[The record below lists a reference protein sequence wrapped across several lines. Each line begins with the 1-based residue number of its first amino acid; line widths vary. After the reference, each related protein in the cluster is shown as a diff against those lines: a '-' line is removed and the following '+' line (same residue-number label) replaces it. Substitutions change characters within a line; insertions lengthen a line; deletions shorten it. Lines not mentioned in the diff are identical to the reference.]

1 MANMLIFR
9 SIVLAIVVFCMRLIL
24 LNAILNTINLS
35 HFFKRLIFS
44 LQLIG
49 GKYVSDKY

>member
-1 MANMLIFR
+1 MLIFIY
-9 SIVLAIVVFCMRLIL
+9 IVAAFVVFCMRLVL

-35 HFFKRLIFS
+35 QFSKGLIFS